1 MNALI
6 IGYGSIGKRHYDVL
20 SNLSQIKT
28 IDLVTK
34 QNIDNRVCFNSLEE
48 VSNIDSYN
56 YFIIASETSKH
67 FEQLKYLDKS
77 LKNRIIFCEKP
88 LFETKRDLKIINN
101 QVFIGYVLR
110 FHPLLEKLKESL
122 KNETI
127 ISIDV
132 KCGQYLPTWRA
143 NIDYRDSYSAKRDKG
158 GGVLLDLSH
167 EIDYVQWLCGKIDD
181 IKSYQLKISDLEID
195 SDDFTTFI
203 GKTVNGAIVNLS
215 VDYISKITYRKII
228 VHTLN
233 YTYSLD
239 FINNELYRKDKQG
252 LEEFFSSDNLERNSM
267 FENMHT
273 SILNNKTDACI
284 YSEALDV
291 MRTITIIQEQ
301 NR

>member
-1 MNALI
+1 M
-6 IGYGSIGKRHYDVL
+6 
-20 SNLSQIKT
+20 
-28 IDLVTK
+28 
-34 QNIDNRVCFNSLEE
+34 
-48 VSNIDSYN
+48 
-56 YFIIASETSKH
+56 
-67 FEQLKYLDKS
+67 
-77 LKNRIIFCEKP
+77 
-88 LFETKRDLKIINN
+88 
-101 QVFIGYVLR
+101 R

-122 KNETI
+122 KNEMV

-143 NIDYRDSYSAKRDKG
+143 NIDYRDSYSAKKDKG

-167 EIDYVQWLCGKIDD
+167 EIDYVQWLCGKLDD

-203 GKTVNGAIVNLS
+203 GKTVNGVVVNLS
-215 VDYISKITYRKII
+215 VDYISKITYRKIV

-239 FINNELYRKDKQG
+239 FINNEFYRKDKQG
-252 LEEFFSSDNLERNSM
+252 FEEFFSSDNLERNSM
-267 FENMHT
+267 FEKMHS
-273 SILNNKTDACI
+273 SILDNKTDACI